1 MIEEIYHEVILAGW
15 VTALILGICLLC
27 CRVPDRPV
35 FKIYIRSR
43 RILAAAY
50 IIFGL
55 CIAQF
60 SIFNLRVTSPYVA
73 VALPLSYY
81 YIEGILFGMS
91 FSSLL
96 DKSYI
101 SRHQLKR
108 DFIPYIIF
116 LIIAWSGAL
125 AFQGTLRTVMLI
137 VASVWFFA
145 AASTIAIRFLKIYH
159 AAVNKLNDYYADNI
173 DAFVKWLHKS
183 TYGIIFFGLCGSI
196 LSFAP
201 QWSNTV
207 FMSCGIIM
215 FIYIFTS
222 LQNYILN
229 YEEIEAIV
237 ADCTE
242 KQCDT
247 YKEDVNYTFHQAVA
261 KWVEEGNYRKPG
273 VTLQDLA
280 TAAATNRSYISAFIN
295 SEYKC
300 NFREW
305 INTMR
310 MEYAKRLLTENQ
322 GMTIEKIATESGFS
336 TSAYFCRQFQQ
347 REGITPSSWR
357 DHLSQP

>member
-1 MIEEIYHEVILAGW
+1 MIEEIYHDVILAGW

-27 CRVPDRPV
+27 FRVPDRPV
-35 FKIYIRSR
+35 FKTYMRSR

-50 IIFGL
+50 IIFGI

-60 SIFNLRVTSPYVA
+60 SIFNLRVTSPYIA
-73 VALPLSYY
+73 IALQLSYY

-96 DKSYI
+96 DNSYI
-101 SRHQLKR
+101 SGNQLKR
-108 DFIPYIIF
+108 DFIPYGIF
-116 LIIAWSGAL
+116 LTIVWSGAT
-125 AFQGTLRTVMLI
+125 AFQGSLRAVMLI
-137 VASVWFFA
+137 AASVWFFA
-145 AASTIAIRFLKIYH
+145 AASIISIRFLKIYH
-159 AAVNKLNDYYADNI
+159 TAVNKLNDYYADNI

-183 TYGIIFFGLCGSI
+183 TYGIIFFGLSGSI

-201 QWSNTV
+201 KWGNTV
-207 FMSCGIIM
+207 FMLCGIVM

-222 LQNYILN
+222 LLNYILN

-237 ADCTE
+237 AASAE
-242 KQCDT
+242 KQYDST
-247 YKEDVNYTFHQAVA
+247 REDVSRTLHQAVA
-261 KWVEEGNYRKPG
+261 KWVEEGNYRKTG

-310 MEYAKRLLTENQ
+310 MEHAKRLLIENP
-322 GMTIEKIATESGFS
+322 GI
-336 TSAYFCRQFQQ
+336 YQF
-347 REGITPSSWR
+347 
-357 DHLSQP
+357 